1 MQKGDAATQFDGN
14 SAVDHIGLS
23 VRILPDPEKSIGPV
37 EPRRCEREP
46 VAGLFSFDSFL
57 S

>member
-1 MQKGDAATQFDGN
+1 MQKDDAAIHFDGD
-14 SAVDHIGLS
+14 SAVDDIGLS

-46 VAGLFSFDSFL
+46 VAGLLSFVSFL